1 MVRVFYELKCNFL
14 LIFTDIGALIQILM
28 YVMQS
33 QVYALENQGFSNIFE
48 RSSANQNLALK
59 ISVLH

>member
-14 LIFTDIGALIQILM
+14 LIFTDIGALIQMLM

-33 QVYALENQGFSNIFE
+33 QVYALENHGFSNIFE
-48 RSSANQNLALK
+48 CSSANQNLALK
-59 ISVLH
+59 ISLLH